1 MAVRDDELVVL
12 GEQTPA
18 FPLVLLG
25 PRLVLTERE
34 ADVLVLLAAG
44 LSTGDIARRLYVS
57 CQAVTYHVGN
67 LLGKLQC
74 ENRTGLVARAFVL
87 GLLAIDAWPPRLAQR
102 AGEVPRDPSLR
113 GERLSPVRT

>member
-1 MAVRDDELVVL
+1 MAVRGDELVVL

-18 FPLVLLG
+18 FPLVLHG
-25 PRLVLTERE
+25 PRFVLTERE

-57 CQAVTYHVGN
+57 RQAVTYHVGN
-67 LLGKLQC
+67 LLAKLQC

-87 GLLAIDAWPPRLAQR
+87 GLLAIDAWPPRLADGAR
-102 AGEVPRDPSLR
+102 EDPRKSLGR
-113 GERLSPVRT
+113 GERLTSIRT